1 MIHSGSG
8 VKARK
13 TQKSLFWYNSLCNE
27 YESVFDRV
35 SMKSTVDM
43 VWNGS
48 ENRKSTEQIILVKQY
63 M

>member
-1 MIHSGSG
+1 MIHSGLG

-13 TQKSLFWYNSLCNE
+13 TQKSLFWYSGICNE

-48 ENRKSTEQIILVKQY
+48 ENRESSEHIILVKQY

>member
-1 MIHSGSG
+1 MIHSESG

-13 TQKSLFWYNSLCNE
+13 IQKRLIWYNSLCNE

-43 VWNGS
+43 LWNGS
-48 ENRKSTEQIILVKQY
+48 KNRKSTE
-63 M
+63 

>member
-1 MIHSGSG
+1 MIHSGLE

-13 TQKSLFWYNSLCNE
+13 TQKSLCNE
-27 YESVFDRV
+27 YEYVFDRV

-48 ENRKSTEQIILVKQY
+48 ENRKTTEQIILEKQY